1 MKPIAK
7 KRFVWKFRKPFSLW
21 FSFACTPIL
30 LHEWLHLPTNRHHQ
44 DILRQSRHTSDPLS
58 LFSFWTAVCF
68 LLSLCIH
75 KICSSNKET
84 LSCNYTKNHQ
94 NTKPG
99 LRFTGVPLLFGW
111 SPEVKNANFPTVQL
125 SKSWGHKLQSKVL
138 ILLAFCKLWLYF
150 HFLLALIFLG
160 CSRILFVYG
169 LASPNSEL
177 GLSCSCFSCPP
188 GLLCHATAVS
198 PSAVIVVA
206 VALVMEVPAVEV
218 GAEVVVVAIEVHNS
232 SSSSSSSLR
241 SSFLVGRCCCPT
253 SCGSSR
259 TGRNTGTRDIQKKD
273 QQTPDTKA
281 QKALQGGFLKSMP
294 RWWS

>member
-125 SKSWGHKLQSKVL
+125 SKSWGHKLQSKYS
-138 ILLAFCKLWLYF
+138 FCL
-150 HFLLALIFLG
+150 
-160 CSRILFVYG
+160 R
-169 LASPNSEL
+169 
-177 GLSCSCFSCPP
+177 
-188 GLLCHATAVS
+188 
-198 PSAVIVVA
+198 SANF
-206 VALVMEVPAVEV
+206 
-218 GAEVVVVAIEVHNS
+218 GFTS
-232 SSSSSSSLR
+232 TSSSLSSSWDVFFGLCCLRFGFPKFGTWPLVQLLQLPAGPAVPCHCSESKR
-241 SSFLVGRCCCPT
+241 SDSSGSSASNGSA
-253 SCGSSR
+253 SCGSR
-259 TGRNTGTRDIQKKD
+259 GRSCCSSNRST
-273 QQTPDTKA
+273 
-281 QKALQGGFLKSMP
+281 
-294 RWWS
+294 

>member
-7 KRFVWKFRKPFSLW
+7 KRFVWKLRKSFSLW

-125 SKSWGHKLQSKVL
+125 SKSWGHKLQSKYS
-138 ILLAFCKLWLYF
+138 FCLRSANFGFTSTSSSLSSSWDVFFGLCC
-150 HFLLALIFLG
+150 L
-160 CSRILFVYG
+160 R

-188 GLLCHATAVS
+188 GLLCRATAVS

-218 GAEVVVVAIEVHNS
+218 GAEVVVAIEVHNS

-253 SCGSSR
+253 SCGGSR

-281 QKALQGGFLKSMP
+281 QKALQGGFVKSMP